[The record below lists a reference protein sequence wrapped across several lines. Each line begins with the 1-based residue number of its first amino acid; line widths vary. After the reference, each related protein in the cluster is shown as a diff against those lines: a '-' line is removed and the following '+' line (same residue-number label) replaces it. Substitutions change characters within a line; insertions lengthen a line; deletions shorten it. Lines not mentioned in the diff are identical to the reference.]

1 MREDGWGELGWC
13 QWGREQLRA
22 NRAPAASTCEQR
34 TATTTTIP
42 TLPPPSAA
50 PSPHARRG
58 SARLTHKAGCSALE
72 DLSTPK
78 VHRQSIY
85 RGKKMKMFTSSNNS
99 LYISC
104 PLLQKN
110 KKQEAS
116 TVLDTPE
123 GWQGRGGFG
132 AAAAPRV

>member
-1 MREDGWGELGWC
+1 
-13 QWGREQLRA
+13 
-22 NRAPAASTCEQR
+22 
-34 TATTTTIP
+34 
-42 TLPPPSAA
+42 
-50 PSPHARRG
+50 
-58 SARLTHKAGCSALE
+58 
-72 DLSTPK
+72 
-78 VHRQSIY
+78 
-85 RGKKMKMFTSSNNS
+85 MKMFTSSNNS

-132 AAAAPRV
+132 AAAALRV